1 MVRVRIRGRPAVAC
15 LSTRVCRKISAAT
28 LARVHGQVRP
38 GVAGASWCEDFIYR
52 AIAHHR
58 ENGTIESFNG
68 KLRDELLEREAF
80 DTLLEA
86 KVLFR
91 SVAAEHQHDPGHTVP
106 SDTGLEHAI
115 ESSGWNGCGTQS
127 DTLDAREAPLGSD
140 LKAVVSAWSNLPEAI
155 WAGILAMIGAT
166 KLGAA

>member
-1 MVRVRIRGRPAVAC
+1 MLGDSRCQEADERGRSRAALATC
-15 LSTRVCRKISAAT
+15 LSARVCRKISAAT

-58 ENGTIESFNG
+58 ENDTIESFNG
-68 KLRDELLEREAF
+68 KLRDELLEWEAF

-91 SVAAEHQHDPGHTVP
+91 SVAAEHQHDPTTQCLGIQGSNMP
-106 SDTGLEHAI
+106 
-115 ESSGWNGCGTQS
+115 WNHRGGMGV
-127 DTLDAREAPLGSD
+127 A
-140 LKAVVSAWSNLPEAI
+140 LKALHSMRGKPRWVP
-155 WAGILAMIGAT
+155 T
-166 KLGAA
+166 